1 MKAEEEIVFL
11 AELLRHID
19 ELQDL
24 VRTYIRVITSDQDG
38 CMLEQEHRDKNMPF

>member
-1 MKAEEEIVFL
+1 MKAEEEIIFL

-24 VRTYIRVITSDQDG
+24 VRGYIRVITSDQDG
-38 CMLEQEHRDKNMPF
+38 CMLEQEHRGKDVPF